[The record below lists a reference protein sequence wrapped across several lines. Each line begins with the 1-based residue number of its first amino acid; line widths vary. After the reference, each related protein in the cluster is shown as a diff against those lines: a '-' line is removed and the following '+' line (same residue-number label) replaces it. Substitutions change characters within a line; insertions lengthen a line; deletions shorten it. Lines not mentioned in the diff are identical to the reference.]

1 MRFIHDGRRRHR
13 QRGVGGQ
20 LGKAGFD
27 VILVDEWRGH
37 VDAINRD
44 GLRFRGANG
53 RHVLRFPA
61 VVDTGRW
68 AAGPPMP

>member
-1 MRFIHDGRRRHR
+1 MMGSGAISGV
-13 QRGVGGQ
+13 VGGQ

-27 VILVDEWRGH
+27 VILVDEWRGL

-44 GLRFRGANG
+44 GLRLKGVHG
-53 RHVLRFPA
+53 RHVRRLPA
-61 VVDTGRW
+61 VVDAGRW

>member
-1 MRFIHDGRRRHR
+1 
-13 QRGVGGQ
+13 
-20 LGKAGFD
+20 

-44 GLRFRGANG
+44 GLRFRGAHG